1 MKSFFR
7 ILLGLVLLGIAQIA
21 LADDV
26 GAIKVVINSIF
37 DTTKG
42 LAANSPF
49 LEDGKHLYALILL
62 ILISWT
68 GVQMMFD
75 DGGMPKAM
83 AGILKIILTA
93 GIATF
98 FLSAETQTQLI
109 KGFDYC
115 AAKAVKATGANLS
128 IEDPAAG
135 IMSIMATGLQ
145 SAANMWSGPDT
156 KGDANDKV
164 QDNEKKRSWLQDLVS
179 AVSLDNVVGALSE
192 TLAKIGIT
200 LLLLV
205 AIALFSIQLLMSQ
218 VLVNIGLILAPLFI
232 PWLLWESSSF
242 LFHGWLKFMIVT
254 GVQKIVGALLFGLS
268 IKLIDAVGALSVTA
282 DSASTFDFFAY
293 STALMLVLMMV
304 ALIWQ
309 VPSIASGLVSG
320 MPATSVSFRSLS
332 PQRSS
337 SAGGRGSSANPP
349 SMPPSGGGGPR

>member
-1 MKSFFR
+1 MKSLFR
-7 ILLGLVLLGIAQIA
+7 ILLGFALLGFAQFA

-42 LAANSPF
+42 LASNSPF
-49 LEDGKHLYALILL
+49 IEDGKRLYGVILL

-68 GVQMMFD
+68 GIQMAMD
-75 DGGMPKAM
+75 EGGLPKAM
-83 AGILKIILTA
+83 ASLIKIVLTA

-98 FLSAETQTQLI
+98 FLNAETQTQLI

-115 AAKAVKATGANLS
+115 AAKAVNATGANLS
-128 IEDPAAG
+128 IEDPASG
-135 IMSIMATGLQ
+135 IMSILATGLQ

-156 KGDANDKV
+156 KGDGNDNV
-164 QDNEKKRSWLQDLVS
+164 QDNEKKRNWIQDLVS
-179 AVSLDNVVGALSE
+179 AVSLDNVVGAFSE

-268 IKLIDAVGALSVTA
+268 IKLIDAVGALSVSA

-293 STALMLVLMMV
+293 SAALMLVLMMV
-304 ALIWQ
+304 GLIWQ
-309 VPSIASGLVSG
+309 VPGIAAGLVSG
-320 MPATSVSFRSLS
+320 MPSTSLNFRSLS
-332 PQRSS
+332 PQRS
-337 SAGGRGSSANPP
+337 N
-349 SMPPSGGGGPR
+349 SGGGNGGNPPARPPSSGGTP